1 MPFFQGPAAGSQ
13 EWADS
18 RRAAYG
24 QLEGISFRS
33 DIVAAD
39 ISRVQRLVEA
49 TGFFHADE
57 VAIAAEL
64 VAERLHRGDAS
75 GYHFIMADYHGQLV
89 GYACFGPIPCTKTS
103 YDLYWIAVHPNF
115 QGRGLGRQ
123 LLQAAE
129 HRVQQLG
136 GTRVYVDTSSRE
148 QYAATRSFYE
158 RCGYHREAM
167 LADFYA
173 AGDGKVI
180 YCREMNVLCPGTRS
194 HCLCP

>member
-1 MPFFQGPAAGSQ
+1 MTNTLNKNALPLVQKPAAGSRKR
-13 EWADS
+13 AGS
-18 RRAAYG
+18 RHAAYG
-24 QLEGISFRS
+24 QMEGISFRG
-33 DIVAAD
+33 DIAAAD
-39 ISRVQRLVEA
+39 IAQVRQLVEV

-64 VAERLHRGDAS
+64 VMERLHKGEAS
-75 GYHFIMADYHGQLV
+75 GYHFIMADAAGRLV

-103 YDLYWIAVHPNF
+103 YDLYWIAVQPNF
-115 QGRGLGRQ
+115 QGRGLGRR

-129 HRVQQLG
+129 HRMQQLG

-158 RCGYHREAM
+158 RCGYRREAM

-180 YCREMNVLCPGTRS
+180 YCRELT
-194 HCLCP
+194 